1 MDVTG
6 GRSVGWRELVI
17 KKEAV
22 LLQIP
27 RGGVQVVVSSG
38 KVVLA
43 RVHGTTFLCRS
54 LDRESLQ
61 TVSCIAFR
69 KPCQLGVALC
79 TGWYKDFV
87 LTSGALV
94 CLACA
99 MPRNSANTMPCV
111 RRAPPTGYGEDA
123 SNKVRARLD

>member
-61 TVSCIAFR
+61 TVLPCGEGRFLKDSILFERR
-69 KPCQLGVALC
+69 KLF
-79 TGWYKDFV
+79 YV
-87 LTSGALV
+87 LFLSV
-94 CLACA
+94 
-99 MPRNSANTMPCV
+99 
-111 RRAPPTGYGEDA
+111 
-123 SNKVRARLD
+123 